1 MPTDAL
7 WKALTD
13 SRQLTLITGPC
24 VIESEK
30 LCLQVAAEMKKICGK
45 LGVHYVFKASCDKA
59 NRTSGT
65 SFRGLGLSTGL
76 KILSKLVENLAKI
89 FSATK

>member
-7 WKALTD
+7 WKSLTD
-13 SRQLTLITGPC
+13 SRRLTLIAGPC

-45 LGVHYVFKASCDKA
+45 LGVFYVFKASYDKA
-59 NRTSGT
+59 NRTST
-65 SFRGLGLSTGL
+65 KSFRGLGLSVGL
-76 KILSKLVENLAKI
+76 KILSKLVGNLVKI